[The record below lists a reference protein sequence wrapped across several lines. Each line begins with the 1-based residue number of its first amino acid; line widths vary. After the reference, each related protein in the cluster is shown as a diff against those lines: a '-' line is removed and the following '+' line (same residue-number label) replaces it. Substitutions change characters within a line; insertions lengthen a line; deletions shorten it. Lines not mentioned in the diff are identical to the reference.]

1 MPCAARGAGLRV
13 GLALHRAGV
22 WESRILLELGS
33 GLRSAEGWQAEGP
46 RARPHCS
53 GWFPL
58 PSTSPRGQAPPLG
71 GPGTTSSRLSAWAL
85 PLRTRPGG
93 QGRCL
98 SPLRP
103 QPWPP
108 WSYMAEPGHTAFPGP
123 SPPPPGLGRTP
134 PRVPRSLQE
143 GHFEVLGYTCLDPT
157 AGWVAGAPRRL
168 ERTVGSV
175 KQKDPQ
181 LEQTPTEAMACAF
194 PSGSVVCPGG
204 VRPRQGLPASG
215 GGRGTQQAP
224 GPVVRCTKG
233 MWLGLHPCPPCAHPR
248 GKSPSLSVPGM
259 GCLGQGPSRGHRAG
273 RAWLQRL
280 FQSPKPWASGFGM
293 FTVPFREQSGPLGPP
308 GGGVAGTES
317 LSGTQGCRCSTVN
330 RAAFKT
336 WLGWDA
342 SIRSLSESRFL
353 GRGRWES

>member
-1 MPCAARGAGLRV
+1 M
-13 GLALHRAGV
+13 
-22 WESRILLELGS
+22 ELGS
-33 GLRSAEGWQAEGP
+33 ASRSAEGWQAEGP
-46 RARPHCS
+46 RAPPHCS

-58 PSTSPRGQAPPLG
+58 PSTAPRGQAPSSE

-85 PLRTRPGG
+85 PLWTRPGR

-98 SPLRP
+98 CPSRP

-134 PRVPRSLQE
+134 PTVPRSLQE
-143 GHFEVLGYTCLDPT
+143 GHFEALGCTCLDPA

-181 LEQTPTEAMACAF
+181 LEQTPAEAVACAF
-194 PSGSVVCPGG
+194 PPGSVVCPGG

-215 GGRGTQQAP
+215 GERGTLQAP

-233 MWLGLHPCPPCAHPR
+233 TWLGLHPCPPCAHPR
-248 GKSPSLSVPGM
+248 GKSPSLSVPGV

-280 FQSPKPWASGFGM
+280 FQSPKHWASALGCSLYRSGS
-293 FTVPFREQSGPLGPP
+293 REWAP
-308 GGGVAGTES
+308 GTSRWRAAVTES
-317 LSGTQGCRCSTVN
+317 LSGTQGYLCSAVN
-330 RAAFKT
+330 RAGFKT
-336 WLGWDA
+336 GLGRDA
-342 SIRSLSESRFL
+342 SIRSLGESRFL
-353 GRGRWES
+353 GRGHWES